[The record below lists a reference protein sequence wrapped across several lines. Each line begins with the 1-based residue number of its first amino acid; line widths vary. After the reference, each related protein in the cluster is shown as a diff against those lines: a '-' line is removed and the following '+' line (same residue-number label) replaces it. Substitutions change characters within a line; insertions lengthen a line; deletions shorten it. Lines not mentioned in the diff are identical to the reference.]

1 MKYFQRKVYDYLISV
16 NIITIL
22 LAKSQV
28 WIKTDLF
35 MTIFDRN

>member
-1 MKYFQRKVYDYLISV
+1 MNYFQHKVCDYLTSV

-35 MTIFDRN
+35 ITIFDRN